1 MAEPKKFF
9 DVWFVQGNSV
19 YKEVPYHAVID
30 WVQQARVGAD
40 DMIKPSGTANWFK
53 LGNLPL
59 FQEYLPQPETQ
70 KVGDAAE
77 ALEPIELDFNWKR
90 RHEDED
96 DDVDMIPLI
105 DISLVLLI
113 FFMMTATVA
122 AISRIAVPSM
132 VNASKIDT
140 APGILR
146 IDIDMSSGNP
156 VYGIGVAT
164 SAPLEEDSNL
174 QDDEQLFTH
183 LDKHLQL
190 IQESPKV
197 RIAAHGELPYEVV
210 EKVMNGLDR
219 RRQQGVIAEY
229 HIEVNEKPAR

>member
-19 YKEVPYHAVID
+19 YKEVPYHAVVD
-30 WVQQARVGAD
+30 WVQQARLGAD

-90 RHEDED
+90 RHDDDD

-122 AISRIAVPSM
+122 SISRIAVPGM

-140 APGILR
+140 SRGALR
-146 IDIDMSSGNP
+146 VDIDMSSGTP
-156 VYGIGVAT
+156 VYAVGLDTA
-164 SAPLEEDSNL
+164 APLDEDANL
-174 QDDEQLFTH
+174 KDEVQLFAQF
-183 LDKHLQL
+183 DKHLQN
-190 IQESPKV
+190 IQVLPKV
-197 RIAAHGELPYEVV
+197 RIAAHGELPYDVV
-210 EKVMNGLDR
+210 EKIMNGLDR

-229 HIEVNEKPAR
+229 HIEVGEKAKQ